1 LSVRKIDQLKH
12 NEVPIEYRM
21 ALSMKA
27 LINLTPWES
36 KRLIARGL
44 AADVDVQNCLE
55 NGRIVVAR
63 GIHCAYCL
71 EELTGKTIE
80 KAKFAAGLITSS
92 PQKRF
97 GATNPNTRLSEV
109 MIEKGE
115 PKDIQITPELVLSLE
130 KDDIILKSANA
141 LDPDYVPA
149 ILASHPLG
157 GTHGN
162 FWSAALARGIKVICP
177 VSLERLVMDSVLE
190 SAGSMGIAQI
200 DLSMGA
206 KCGLLTMPAAIAFT
220 EIDAL
225 ETIYPE
231 LLVIQVASGGLGR
244 GGEGSVSLLLEGTE
258 DEVRAAFEFVE
269 MLAVEEEPL
278 DPL

>member
-1 LSVRKIDQLKH
+1 
-12 NEVPIEYRM
+12 
-21 ALSMKA
+21 MKA
-27 LINLTPWES
+27 LVNLTPWES

-44 AADVDVQNCLE
+44 AADVDVQDCLE

-80 KAKFAAGLITSS
+80 KAKFAAGVITRS

-97 GATNPNTRLSEV
+97 GATDPNSRLSEV

-115 PKDIQITPELVLSLE
+115 PKDTQITPELIRSLE
-130 KDDIILKSANA
+130 KGEIIIKSANA
-141 LDPDYVPA
+141 LDTEYIPA
-149 ILASHPLG
+149 ILASHPNG
-157 GTHGN
+157 GTYGA
-162 FWSAALARGIKVICP
+162 FWSTAMARGITVICP
-177 VSLERLVMDSVLE
+177 VSLERLVLDSVLV
-190 SAGSMGIAQI
+190 SSGLMGITEI

-206 KCGLLTMPAAIAFT
+206 KCGLLTMPGAIAFT

-225 ETIYPE
+225 ETLFPE
-231 LLVIQVASGGLGR
+231 VVVTHVASGGLGR
-244 GGEGSVSLLLEGTE
+244 GGEGSVTLLLEGTE
-258 DEVRAAFEFVE
+258 EEVKAAFELVE
-269 MLAVEEEPL
+269 KLAAEEKPL